1 MAILI
6 DEKKRVLVQGI
17 TGREGRARTR
27 LMREYGTNVVG
38 GVTPGKGG
46 QSVLGVPVFNTPQ
59 EAVNSLGNIDVSVVF
74 VPAAGVKDAAIS
86 AIEAGIKLAVLVPD
100 RVPVWD
106 AMEIAAA
113 AKANDAM
120 FLGPNTL
127 GALSPGKAVVGMI
140 GGRAESARQWFKPGV
155 PKGVGVISRSG
166 GMASSTGYYLGQAGV
181 RLSSIVHIGGD
192 AVIGIRLPDAALM
205 FEADP
210 LTEAIVIFGEIGS
223 SQEEELSQLIADR
236 KITKPV
242 IAYIGGKAARE
253 GTRFSHA
260 GAIIEGGRGT
270 HAGKVKA
277 LREAGATV
285 VDAFGELPGAVV
297 AILEQIKGQSLM
309 SEADKKAVWHSG
321 ITRIQ
326 PNKVAVRGYDIA
338 ELMGHVSFGAAVYLI
353 LTGELPSPAIARLMD
368 AILVSSIDHGATP
381 PSALSARNVASTG
394 ATLSASVAAGIMSI
408 NRHHGGAIEDCARQL
423 KAIADRAARDSI
435 SLEEA
440 ATRTLRTMSEAGERM
455 SGFGHRVHTKD
466 PRTARLFE
474 LAREAGVDGVH
485 MQAARA
491 VEKAFA
497 DAKKSLPIN
506 VDGAIGAI
514 LADLGMNPAAFNGIF
529 MIARTPGLIAHVIE
543 EQTREKPTGPLS
555 LRHAMRSRPPSARTT
570 CSTSPAARPPT
581 LRRPC
586 TTRSRA
592 ITTRPTPGA
601 TSLRCLS
608 PSARPLPARANGK
621 IYVAGGFIGGTSVTN
636 ALRIYDIATN
646 TWTSGANMPTSP
658 GVEAAAAAVV
668 NGKFYVMGG
677 DDFTNGLNTTFIYD
691 IATNTW
697 TTGATLPDSR
707 TNTYGTASNGLIYVY
722 GGVILPAFTT
732 TDTLLRYDPVANSW
746 TNLGSAGTAGLRQ
759 LRRHLAFRH
768 GPTADHRRRGL
779 HWCLHHRHPH
789 LHHQRRYVQRRPG
802 DDRQPR
808 RARAGHPA

>member
-6 DEKKRVLVQGI
+6 DEKKRVVVQGI

-59 EAVNSLGNIDVSVVF
+59 EAVDSLGNIDVSVVF

-113 AKANDAM
+113 AKANNAM

-181 RLSSIVHIGGD
+181 RLSTIVHIGGD
-192 AVIGIRLPDAALM
+192 AVVGIRLPDAALM

-223 SQEEELSQLIADR
+223 SQEEELSQLIAGR

-277 LREAGATV
+277 LRGAGATV

-297 AILEQIKGQSLM
+297 RILEQIKGQSLM
-309 SEADKKAVWHSG
+309 NEADKKAVWHSS

-338 ELMGHVSFGAAVYLI
+338 ELMGRISFGAAVYLI
-353 LTGELPSPAIARLMD
+353 LTGELPSPAVGRLMD

-381 PSALSARNVASTG
+381 PSALSARTVASTG

-423 KAIADRAARDSI
+423 KAIADRAARESI

-440 ATRTLRTMSEAGERM
+440 ATRTLATMREAGERV
-455 SGFGHRVHTKD
+455 SGFGHRVHSKD

-543 EQTREKPTGPLS
+543 EQTREKPMRRIDPVNHGYDGP
-555 LRHAMRSRPPSARTT
+555 
-570 CSTSPAARPPT
+570 
-581 LRRPC
+581 
-586 TTRSRA
+586 
-592 ITTRPTPGA
+592 
-601 TSLRCLS
+601 
-608 PSARPLPARANGK
+608 PAR
-621 IYVAGGFIGGTSVTN
+621 S
-636 ALRIYDIATN
+636 L
-646 TWTSGANMPTSP
+646 
-658 GVEAAAAAVV
+658 
-668 NGKFYVMGG
+668 
-677 DDFTNGLNTTFIYD
+677 
-691 IATNTW
+691 
-697 TTGATLPDSR
+697 
-707 TNTYGTASNGLIYVY
+707 
-722 GGVILPAFTT
+722 
-732 TDTLLRYDPVANSW
+732 
-746 TNLGSAGTAGLRQ
+746 
-759 LRRHLAFRH
+759 
-768 GPTADHRRRGL
+768 
-779 HWCLHHRHPH
+779 
-789 LHHQRRYVQRRPG
+789 
-802 DDRQPR
+802 
-808 RARAGHPA
+808 

>member
-27 LMREYGTNVVG
+27 LMREYGTNVVA

-46 QSVLGVPVFNTPQ
+46 ENVLDVPVFNTPQ
-59 EAVNSLGNIDVSVVF
+59 DAVNSLGKIDISVLF
-74 VPAAGVKDAAIS
+74 VPAAVVKYTVITSID
-86 AIEAGIKLAVLVPD
+86 AGIKLTVLVPD

-106 AMEIAAA
+106 AMEIATA
-113 AKANDAM
+113 AKANNAM
-120 FLGPNTL
+120 FLGPTTL

-140 GGRAESARQWFKPGV
+140 GGRAESARQWFKPAV

-181 RLSSIVHIGGD
+181 RISTIVHIGGD

-223 SQEEELSQLIADR
+223 SQEEELAQLIVNG
-236 KITKPV
+236 KINKPL

-285 VDAFGELPGAVV
+285 VDAFGELPDAVV
-297 AILEQIKGQSLM
+297 EILKKMKGESLM
-309 SEADKKAVWHSG
+309 SEADKNAVWNTA
-321 ITRIQ
+321 ITRVE

-338 ELMGHVSFGAAVYLI
+338 ELMGRVSFGAAVYLI
-353 LTGELPSPAIARLMD
+353 LTGEPPSAAVARLID

-381 PSALSARNVASTG
+381 PSALARRTVASTG

-423 KAIADRAARDSI
+423 KAIADRSVCESI
-435 SLEEA
+435 SMDEA
-440 ATRTLRTMSEAGERM
+440 ATRTLATMREAGERM
-455 SGFGHRVHTKD
+455 PGFGHRLHTKD

-474 LAREAGVDGVH
+474 LAREAGIDGAH

-543 EQTREKPTGPLS
+543 EQTREKPMRRIDPVNHGYDGP
-555 LRHAMRSRPPSARTT
+555 
-570 CSTSPAARPPT
+570 
-581 LRRPC
+581 
-586 TTRSRA
+586 
-592 ITTRPTPGA
+592 
-601 TSLRCLS
+601 
-608 PSARPLPARANGK
+608 PARS
-621 IYVAGGFIGGTSVTN
+621 IPF
-636 ALRIYDIATN
+636 
-646 TWTSGANMPTSP
+646 
-658 GVEAAAAAVV
+658 
-668 NGKFYVMGG
+668 G
-677 DDFTNGLNTTFIYD
+677 D
-691 IATNTW
+691 
-697 TTGATLPDSR
+697 
-707 TNTYGTASNGLIYVY
+707 
-722 GGVILPAFTT
+722 
-732 TDTLLRYDPVANSW
+732 
-746 TNLGSAGTAGLRQ
+746 
-759 LRRHLAFRH
+759 
-768 GPTADHRRRGL
+768 
-779 HWCLHHRHPH
+779 
-789 LHHQRRYVQRRPG
+789 
-802 DDRQPR
+802 
-808 RARAGHPA
+808 

>member
-27 LMREYGTNVVG
+27 LMREYGTNVVA
-38 GVTPGKGG
+38 GVTPGKAG

-59 EAVNSLGNIDVSVVF
+59 EAVNSLGQIDVSVVF
-74 VPAAGVKDAAIS
+74 VPAAGVKGAAIS
-86 AIEAGIKLAVLVPD
+86 AIEAGIKLTVLVPD

-127 GALSPGKAVVGMI
+127 GALSPGKGVVGMI

-181 RLSSIVHIGGD
+181 RISTIVHIGGD
-192 AVIGIRLPDAALM
+192 AVIGIRLPDAGLM

-210 LTEAIVIFGEIGS
+210 FTEGIVIFGEIGS
-223 SQEEELSQLIADR
+223 SQEEELAQLIVDG

-285 VDAFGELPGAVV
+285 VDGFGELPDAVV
-297 AILEQIKGQSLM
+297 NILNQMKGESLM
-309 SEADKKAVWHSG
+309 SVADKNAVWNTA
-321 ITRIQ
+321 ITRVE

-338 ELMGHVSFGAAVYLI
+338 ELMGRVSFGAAVYLI

-381 PSALSARNVASTG
+381 PSALAARTVASTG

-423 KAIADRAARDSI
+423 KEIAERSARESI
-435 SLEEA
+435 SMDEA
-440 ATRTLRTMSEAGERM
+440 ATRTLATMREAGERM
-455 SGFGHRVHTKD
+455 SGFGHRLHTKD
-466 PRTARLFE
+466 PRTTRLFE

-491 VEKAFA
+491 VEKAFTE
-497 DAKKSLPIN
+497 AKKVLPIN

-529 MIARTPGLIAHVIE
+529 MIARTPGLVAHVIE
-543 EQTREKPTGPLS
+543 EQTRERPMRRIDPVNHGYDGP
-555 LRHAMRSRPPSARTT
+555 
-570 CSTSPAARPPT
+570 
-581 LRRPC
+581 
-586 TTRSRA
+586 
-592 ITTRPTPGA
+592 
-601 TSLRCLS
+601 
-608 PSARPLPARANGK
+608 PARSLSDA
-621 IYVAGGFIGGTSVTN
+621 
-636 ALRIYDIATN
+636 
-646 TWTSGANMPTSP
+646 PSP
-658 GVEAAAAAVV
+658 
-668 NGKFYVMGG
+668 
-677 DDFTNGLNTTFIYD
+677 
-691 IATNTW
+691 
-697 TTGATLPDSR
+697 
-707 TNTYGTASNGLIYVY
+707 
-722 GGVILPAFTT
+722 
-732 TDTLLRYDPVANSW
+732 
-746 TNLGSAGTAGLRQ
+746 
-759 LRRHLAFRH
+759 
-768 GPTADHRRRGL
+768 
-779 HWCLHHRHPH
+779 
-789 LHHQRRYVQRRPG
+789 
-802 DDRQPR
+802 
-808 RARAGHPA
+808 

>member
-1 MAILI
+1 MGILI

-27 LMREYGTNVVG
+27 LMREYGTNVVA

-59 EAVNSLGNIDVSVVF
+59 EAVNSLGEIDISVVF
-74 VPAAGVKDAAIS
+74 VPGAGVKDAAVS
-86 AIEAGIKLAVLVPD
+86 AIDAGIKLTVLVPD

-113 AKANDAM
+113 AKANGAM

-127 GALSPGKAVVGMI
+127 GVLSPGKGVIGMI

-181 RLSSIVHIGGD
+181 RISTIVHIGGD

-223 SQEEELSQLIADR
+223 SQEEELAQLIVDR
-236 KITKPV
+236 KVIKPV

-285 VDAFGELPGAVV
+285 VDAFGELPDAVV
-297 AILEQIKGQSLM
+297 KILNKLKGESLM
-309 SEADKKAVWHSG
+309 SETDKNAVWNTA
-321 ITRIQ
+321 ITRVE
-326 PNKVAVRGYDIA
+326 PNKVAVRGYNIA
-338 ELMGHVSFGAAVYLI
+338 ELMGRVSFGAAVYLT
-353 LTGELPSPAIARLMD
+353 LTGELPSPAVARLMD

-381 PSALSARNVASTG
+381 PSALAARSVASTG

-423 KAIADRAARDSI
+423 RAIAERATRESISMDEAAART
-435 SLEEA
+435 LA
-440 ATRTLRTMSEAGERM
+440 AMREAGERM
-455 SGFGHRVHTKD
+455 PGFGHRLHTKD

-485 MQAARA
+485 MQGARA
-491 VEKAFA
+491 VENAFA

-514 LADLGMNPAAFNGIF
+514 LADLGMDPAAFNGIF
-529 MIARTPGLIAHVIE
+529 MIARTPGLVAHVIE
-543 EQTREKPTGPLS
+543 EQTREKP
-555 LRHAMRSRPPSARTT
+555 MR
-570 CSTSPAARPPT
+570 
-581 LRRPC
+581 
-586 TTRSRA
+586 
-592 ITTRPTPGA
+592 
-601 TSLRCLS
+601 
-608 PSARPLPARANGK
+608 
-621 IYVAGGFIGGTSVTN
+621 
-636 ALRIYDIATN
+636 RI
-646 TWTSGANMPTSP
+646 
-658 GVEAAAAAVV
+658 
-668 NGKFYVMGG
+668 
-677 DDFTNGLNTTFIYD
+677 
-691 IATNTW
+691 
-697 TTGATLPDSR
+697 
-707 TNTYGTASNGLIYVY
+707 
-722 GGVILPAFTT
+722 
-732 TDTLLRYDPVANSW
+732 DPVN
-746 TNLGSAGTAGLRQ
+746 
-759 LRRHLAFRH
+759 H
-768 GPTADHRRRGL
+768 GYDGP
-779 HWCLHHRHPH
+779 P
-789 LHHQRRYVQRRPG
+789 
-802 DDRQPR
+802 PR
-808 RARAGHPA
+808 RVAALSHPQQTK

>member
-27 LMREYGTNVVG
+27 LMREYGTNVVA

-59 EAVNSLGNIDVSVVF
+59 EAVNALGKIDISVLF
-74 VPAAGVKDAAIS
+74 VPATGVKDAAIS
-86 AIEAGIKLAVLVPD
+86 ALEAGIKLAVLVPD

-113 AKANDAM
+113 ARANGAM

-127 GALSPGKAVVGMI
+127 GALSPSKGVVGMI

-181 RLSSIVHIGGD
+181 RISTIVHIGGD

-223 SQEEELSQLIADR
+223 SQEEELAQLIVDR

-285 VDAFGELPGAVV
+285 VDAFGELPSAVV
-297 AILEQIKGQSLM
+297 TILEQIKGESLM
-309 SEADKKAVWHSG
+309 SEAEKKAVWHSA
-321 ITRIQ
+321 ITRIE

-338 ELMGHVSFGAAVYLI
+338 ELMGRVSFGAAVYLI
-353 LTGELPSPAIARLMD
+353 LTGELPSPPIARLMD

-381 PSALSARNVASTG
+381 PSALSARTVASTG

-423 KAIADRAARDSI
+423 KAIADRAARESI
-435 SLEEA
+435 SFHEA
-440 ATRTLRTMSEAGERM
+440 AARTLATMREAGERM
-455 SGFGHRVHTKD
+455 PGFGHRLHTKD

-474 LAREAGVDGVH
+474 LARDAGVDGIH

-514 LADLGMNPAAFNGIF
+514 LADLGMNPAVFNGIF

-543 EQTREKPTGPLS
+543 EKTRERP
-555 LRHAMRSRPPSARTT
+555 MR
-570 CSTSPAARPPT
+570 
-581 LRRPC
+581 
-586 TTRSRA
+586 
-592 ITTRPTPGA
+592 
-601 TSLRCLS
+601 
-608 PSARPLPARANGK
+608 
-621 IYVAGGFIGGTSVTN
+621 
-636 ALRIYDIATN
+636 RI
-646 TWTSGANMPTSP
+646 
-658 GVEAAAAAVV
+658 
-668 NGKFYVMGG
+668 
-677 DDFTNGLNTTFIYD
+677 
-691 IATNTW
+691 
-697 TTGATLPDSR
+697 
-707 TNTYGTASNGLIYVY
+707 
-722 GGVILPAFTT
+722 
-732 TDTLLRYDPVANSW
+732 DPVN
-746 TNLGSAGTAGLRQ
+746 
-759 LRRHLAFRH
+759 H
-768 GPTADHRRRGL
+768 GYDGPSPRTISDSHRL
-779 HWCLHHRHPH
+779 
-789 LHHQRRYVQRRPG
+789 
-802 DDRQPR
+802 
-808 RARAGHPA
+808 

>member
-1 MAILI
+1 MGILI

-27 LMREYGTNVVG
+27 LMREYGTNVVA

-59 EAVNSLGNIDVSVVF
+59 EAVNSLGEIDISVVF
-74 VPAAGVKDAAIS
+74 VPAAGVKDAAVS
-86 AIEAGIKLAVLVPD
+86 AIDGGIKLTVLVPD

-113 AKANDAM
+113 AKANGAM

-127 GALSPGKAVVGMI
+127 GALSPGKGVVGMI
-140 GGRAESARQWFKPGV
+140 GGRAESARRWFKPGV

-181 RLSSIVHIGGD
+181 RISTIVHIGGD

-223 SQEEELSQLIADR
+223 SQEEELAQLIVDR
-236 KITKPV
+236 KVIKPV

-285 VDAFGELPGAVV
+285 VDAFGDLPDAVV
-297 AILEQIKGQSLM
+297 KILKKMKGESLM
-309 SEADKKAVWHSG
+309 SETDKNAVWNTA
-321 ITRIQ
+321 ITRVE
-326 PNKVAVRGYDIA
+326 PNKVAVRGYNIA
-338 ELMGHVSFGAAVYLI
+338 ELMGRVSFGAAVYLT
-353 LTGELPSPAIARLMD
+353 LTGELPSPAVARLMD

-381 PSALSARNVASTG
+381 PSALAARSVASTG

-423 KAIADRAARDSI
+423 RAIADRATRESI
-435 SLEEA
+435 SMDEA
-440 ATRTLRTMSEAGERM
+440 AARTLAVMREAGERM
-455 SGFGHRVHTKD
+455 PGFGHRLHTKD

-514 LADLGMNPAAFNGIF
+514 LADLGMDPAAFNGIF
-529 MIARTPGLIAHVIE
+529 MIARTPGLVAHVIE
-543 EQTREKPTGPLS
+543 EQTREKPMRRIDPVNHGYDGP
-555 LRHAMRSRPPSARTT
+555 
-570 CSTSPAARPPT
+570 
-581 LRRPC
+581 
-586 TTRSRA
+586 
-592 ITTRPTPGA
+592 
-601 TSLRCLS
+601 
-608 PSARPLPARANGK
+608 PARR
-621 IYVAGGFIGGTSVTN
+621 VA
-636 ALRIYDIATN
+636 AL
-646 TWTSGANMPTSP
+646 S
-658 GVEAAAAAVV
+658 
-668 NGKFYVMGG
+668 
-677 DDFTNGLNTTFIYD
+677 
-691 IATNTW
+691 
-697 TTGATLPDSR
+697 
-707 TNTYGTASNGLIYVY
+707 
-722 GGVILPAFTT
+722 
-732 TDTLLRYDPVANSW
+732 
-746 TNLGSAGTAGLRQ
+746 
-759 LRRHLAFRH
+759 
-768 GPTADHRRRGL
+768 
-779 HWCLHHRHPH
+779 HP
-789 LHHQRRYVQRRPG
+789 QQTK
-802 DDRQPR
+802 
-808 RARAGHPA
+808 

>member
-1 MAILI
+1 
-6 DEKKRVLVQGI
+6 
-17 TGREGRARTR
+17 
-27 LMREYGTNVVG
+27 
-38 GVTPGKGG
+38 
-46 QSVLGVPVFNTPQ
+46 
-59 EAVNSLGNIDVSVVF
+59 
-74 VPAAGVKDAAIS
+74 
-86 AIEAGIKLAVLVPD
+86 
-100 RVPVWD
+100 
-106 AMEIAAA
+106 
-113 AKANDAM
+113 M

-210 LTEAIVIFGEIGS
+210 LTETIVIFGEIGS
-223 SQEEELSQLIADR
+223 SQEEELAQLIADK

-297 AILEQIKGQSLM
+297 TILEQIQGQSLM

-368 AILVSSIDHGATP
+368 GILVSSIDHGATP

-423 KAIADRAARDSI
+423 KTIADNAARDSI
-435 SLEEA
+435 SLQEA
-440 ATRTLRTMSEAGERM
+440 ATRTLRTMNEAGERM

-485 MQAARA
+485 MQTARA

-514 LADLGMNPAAFNGIF
+514 LADLGMPPSAFNGIF
-529 MIARTPGLIAHVIE
+529 MIARTPGLIAHVME
-543 EQTREKPTGPLS
+543 EQTRERPMRRIDPVNHGYDGP
-555 LRHAMRSRPPSARTT
+555 
-570 CSTSPAARPPT
+570 
-581 LRRPC
+581 
-586 TTRSRA
+586 
-592 ITTRPTPGA
+592 
-601 TSLRCLS
+601 
-608 PSARPLPARANGK
+608 PAR
-621 IYVAGGFIGGTSVTN
+621 
-636 ALRIYDIATN
+636 
-646 TWTSGANMPTSP
+646 
-658 GVEAAAAAVV
+658 
-668 NGKFYVMGG
+668 
-677 DDFTNGLNTTFIYD
+677 
-691 IATNTW
+691 
-697 TTGATLPDSR
+697 
-707 TNTYGTASNGLIYVY
+707 
-722 GGVILPAFTT
+722 
-732 TDTLLRYDPVANSW
+732 
-746 TNLGSAGTAGLRQ
+746 NL
-759 LRRHLAFRH
+759 
-768 GPTADHRRRGL
+768 
-779 HWCLHHRHPH
+779 
-789 LHHQRRYVQRRPG
+789 
-802 DDRQPR
+802 
-808 RARAGHPA
+808 